1 MKVIDIEVID
11 DNKIRY
17 SKTKPLSRSD
27 KGTRVRLTGDAK
39 TVPGLEIE
47 FRAKAREKPDIRE
60 MNSDCTCEIP
70 RRIITEAK
78 ETIFVAIVRWG
89 SAKKVLSRA
98 ETKFEKSSMN

>member
-17 SKTKPLSRSD
+17 AKTKPLSRSD
-27 KGTRVRLTGDAK
+27 KGARIRLTGDAK

-60 MNSDCTCEIP
+60 MNDDCTCEIP
-70 RRIITEAK
+70 RMIISEAK
-78 ETIFVAIVRWG
+78 ESIYVAIVRWG
-89 SAKKVLSRA
+89 TAKKVLSRA
-98 ETKFEKSSMN
+98 EIPLEEK